1 MHAVV
6 SLSSLNLPRI
16 DGTSQD
22 ERFLSE
28 VDKRT
33 GYVTHSI
40 LCLPIL
46 DRQGGV
52 VGVAQMVNK
61 KGTLDGFTSS
71 DEEVVISS
79 SFILQLKKEKRKGK
93 QNLFEVIVCSSCSHV
108 RLWLKTFLSC
118 YRSPPHLLYLAGIH
132 GKNPISSFVWVSKI
146 FRRYLCFAGIGIQ
159 NARLF
164 LRVQNEKQ
172 RNQVKKTEQPRK
184 SV

>member
-79 SFILQLKKEKRKGK
+79 SFILQLK
-93 QNLFEVIVCSSCSHV
+93 N
-108 RLWLKTFLSC
+108 
-118 YRSPPHLLYLAGIH
+118 
-132 GKNPISSFVWVSKI
+132 KN
-146 FRRYLCFAGIGIQ
+146 
-159 NARLF
+159 
-164 LRVQNEKQ
+164 
-172 RNQVKKTEQPRK
+172 
-184 SV
+184 